1 MPTIYNK
8 LNNYDFSDEGITEIK
23 LFLEKGELPERLTHN
38 LNVSTVKNYERK
50 VRGFQIVNNH
60 LYYAPK
66 HLTVIPESEK
76 QAVLKKLYDDVEIGV
91 GSGVTQFYFKVVSK
105 YLNIT
110 RNDCA
115 DFLDRQ
121 KTFQIT
127 RPINHQINKPVLAS
141 RPNERWSIDLVD
153 MNNYKARNSN
163 NRYILTCID
172 YFSSYVWARP
182 LKTKTAIAVR
192 DALQSICHQAGT
204 NPHIIMKDNGT
215 EFQGE
220 TNEWMKA
227 NNIKWANTLS
237 YTPQSNG
244 KIENFNSQLRK
255 MLREIFI
262 RTNDTN
268 WINFLQACLN
278 NKNTQR
284 NSTIKAR
291 PIDVWT
297 ERDGFKHNVVA
308 RRIMERAKKEV
319 EKNKTLELNVGDWV
333 RVKMSALY
341 SQVRK
346 MIKDNDKKYLVV
358 KYTPEV
364 YRIRSIL
371 KPDHAGYE
379 KLRYTLTAPGGE
391 QIDTQLKRNNPN
403 KERRAR
409 RFFATDLLCVATKE
423 ESPQKPPT
431 FDNDSLDIYDA
442 HKLNKINQYNDESDY
457 IVKRPVAKKKVIPL
471 QPVVEPI
478 VEVPTVRRSTREKRQ
493 VIPPPPTL
501 VENKLIGRR
510 VIKEF
515 PPHGFFQ
522 GEVVSYKKPYYK
534 VVYQDDDSE
543 ELTLNQLKKIL
554 IAEQVTIGGKKKKKK
569 P

>member
-1 MPTIYNK
+1 
-8 LNNYDFSDEGITEIK
+8 
-23 LFLEKGELPERLTHN
+23 
-38 LNVSTVKNYERK
+38 
-50 VRGFQIVNNH
+50 
-60 LYYAPK
+60 
-66 HLTVIPESEK
+66 
-76 QAVLKKLYDDVEIGV
+76 
-91 GSGVTQFYFKVVSK
+91 
-105 YLNIT
+105 
-110 RNDCA
+110 
-115 DFLDRQ
+115 
-121 KTFQIT
+121 
-127 RPINHQINKPVLAS
+127 
-141 RPNERWSIDLVD
+141 
-153 MNNYKARNSN
+153 
-163 NRYILTCID
+163 
-172 YFSSYVWARP
+172 
-182 LKTKTAIAVR
+182 LKTKTAIAVK

-204 NPHIIMKDNGT
+204 IPHIIMKDNGT

-220 TNEWMKA
+220 TNEWMKE
-227 NNIKWANTLS
+227 NNIKWSNTLS

-268 WINFLQACLN
+268 WTNYLQTCCN

-297 ERDGFKHNVVA
+297 ERDVFKHSIFS
-308 RRIMERAKKEV
+308 RRIMARAKREV

-364 YRIRSIL
+364 YRVRSIL

-379 KLRYTLTAPGGE
+379 KLRYTLTAPDGE
-391 QIDTQLKRNNPN
+391 PVVTQLKRNNPN
-403 KERRAR
+403 KERRER
-409 RFFATDLLCVATKE
+409 RFFASDLLCVATRE
-423 ESPQKPPT
+423 ESPEKPPS

-442 HKLNKINQYNDESDY
+442 HKLNKINQYNDEADY
-457 IVKRPVAKKKVIPL
+457 IIKRPVTKKKVIHS
-471 QPVVEPI
+471 QPI
-478 VEVPTVRRSTREKRQ
+478 VEPAVEVPAIRRSTREKRQ
-493 VIPPPPTL
+493 IVIPPTAVVNEL
-501 VENKLIGRR
+501 VGRR
-510 VIKEF
+510 VMKEF
-515 PPHGFFQ
+515 PPHGIFQ

-534 VVYQDDDSE
+534 VVYEDDDSE

-554 IAEQVTIGGKKKKKK
+554 IAEQVTIGGQIHYIN
-569 P
+569 